1 VEEQDKIET
10 EDTDV
15 AGHKLAARNDSE
27 ADAADGR
34 TRHASDESE
43 SDDPDI
49 EGHKLMS
56 RHASD
61 EGDDPDVEG
70 HKLMPKHVPP
80 KTTI

>member
-15 AGHKLAARNDSE
+15 ESHKLQARNDAE
-27 ADAADGR
+27 ADAAEGR
-34 TRHASDESE
+34 TRHASDE

-61 EGDDPDVEG
+61 EGGDDPDVEG